1 MYSYSTIYSVYKVFG
16 FSIQSVR
23 VGPCLEDEQIKAYK
37 SFMTVGLELIL
48 GFRESPFVSAFVLFI
63 WLTFIFVPVFGFW
76 YGASIYFKISCD
88 WVLFSPKP
96 LIWVLFSPKPLIW
109 VLCFTL
115 FLLFFTISCSCIFF
129 FSKSKWE
136 LKMICAVWH

>member
-96 LIWVLFSPKPLIW
+96 LIWVL
-109 VLCFTL
+109 CFTL